1 MQAGKLKQRVTLM
14 RPVEGPKDK
23 YGQATTEFEKIAT
36 VWASVEPLRGREFFA
51 AQQVNSEITT
61 RIRIRYRRE
70 FAAVAVNEWRIDYGG
85 RVYEIDG
92 PPIDTNMNHTQ
103 LEFMCHERL

>member
-14 RPVEGPKDK
+14 RPVEGAKDK
-23 YGQATTEFEKIAT
+23 YGQPTEEFEPVAT
-36 VWASVEPLRGREFFA
+36 VWASVEPIRGREFFE

-70 FAAVAVNEWRIDYGG
+70 YAAPEVNEWRIEYDG
-85 RVYEIDG
+85 RTYQIDG
-92 PPIDTNMNHTQ
+92 PPIDTNMNHRQ

>member
-14 RPVEGPKDK
+14 RPTAGGRDK
-23 YGQATTEFEKIAT
+23 YGQPLDSYEVVAT

-51 AQQVNSEITT
+51 AQQVNSELTT

-70 FAAVAVNEWRIDYGG
+70 FAGVGVNEWQIHYGG

-92 PPIDTNMNHTQ
+92 PPIDTNMSHTQ
-103 LEFMCHERL
+103 LEFMCHARS

>member
-1 MQAGKLKQRVTLM
+1 MQAGKLKQRVTLK
-14 RPVEGPKDK
+14 RPSGGGRDQ
-23 YGQATTEFEKIAT
+23 YGQPTDEFKPVAT

-70 FAAVAVNEWRIDYGG
+70 FAGVAVNEWRIDYGG